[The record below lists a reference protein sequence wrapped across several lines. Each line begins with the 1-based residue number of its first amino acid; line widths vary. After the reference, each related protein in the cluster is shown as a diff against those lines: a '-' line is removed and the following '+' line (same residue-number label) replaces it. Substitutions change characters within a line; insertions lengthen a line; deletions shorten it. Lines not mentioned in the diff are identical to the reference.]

1 MMQRKACPSLGSASC
16 VRLLIFIT
24 SIPHISFRYIADG
37 AGFLYHNAA
46 TDNAYCLVSV
56 RAAHPRCTS
65 RSTSRRRVDTFASEH
80 NPFPF
85 LYEPNA
91 LDRSLIAI
99 LLDGLRCK
107 SVG

>member
-24 SIPHISFRYIADG
+24 LIPHISFRYIADG
-37 AGFLYHNAA
+37 AGFFYTTPQPITPTVLYRYALHTRFVPPAPA
-46 TDNAYCLVSV
+46 LDGVF
-56 RAAHPRCTS
+56 
-65 RSTSRRRVDTFASEH
+65 DTFASEH

-85 LYEPNA
+85 LYESNA

-99 LLDGLRCK
+99 LLDGPRCK